1 MKRKTIIFGLVVIIV
16 IIGAIFFVMKR
27 KHEIS
32 ALPKPQVH
40 TPAVETAQVESG
52 EIEATRHY
60 LGAVEPL
67 TKSDL
72 SPRIS
77 GNILMIAKREGDRVR
92 EGERV
97 ATIDSRELMDKSE
110 AVRAEYLSNQER
122 LAGAKSAYETQKSI
136 YERDK
141 TLYQAGAISQEALER
156 SQAAYEG
163 AQATMNAFQES
174 SKGLK
179 RNASAARTQTEYA
192 NIIAPFSGVVTKRW
206 NEPGDLAIPGKPILT
221 IEKVSPYRVI
231 AQLPAEEI
239 GRIKNGAQVYLRSGD
254 QTLAAAVTRVYPA
267 VGRNLLGSI
276 EILLSTAPFNLP
288 SGATVGVDL
297 VAARVSGL
305 IVPENAL
312 VRSDRGNFVFVAVN
326 NVVHVRPVQILGVGG
341 GKTVISGDVK
351 AGDTVI
357 VGQENRLLSL
367 SEGTIIQLPGAKAK
381 P

>member
-1 MKRKTIIFGLVVIIV
+1 MKRKTVIFGIVVIIL
-16 IIGAIFFVMKR
+16 IIGAIFFVVKR

-32 ALPKPQVH
+32 TLPKPQVH
-40 TPAVETAQVESG
+40 TPAVETARVESG

-110 AVRAEYLSNQER
+110 AVRAEYLSTQER
-122 LAGAKSAYETQKSI
+122 LGGAKSAYETQKSI

-163 AQATMNAFQES
+163 AQATMSAFQES
-174 SKGLK
+174 IKGLK
-179 RNASAARTQTEYA
+179 RNASAARTQAEYA

-221 IEKVSPYRVI
+221 IEKASPYRVI

-239 GRIKNGAQVYLRSGD
+239 GSIKNGARVYLRSGD
-254 QTLAAAVTRVYPA
+254 QILAAAVTRVYPA

-276 EILLSTAPFNLP
+276 EILLSTTPFHLP

-297 VAARVSGL
+297 VAAKVAGL

-326 NVVHVRPVQILGVGG
+326 NVVHVRPVQILGAGR
-341 GKTVISGDVK
+341 GKIAVSGDVK

-367 SEGTIIQLPGAKAK
+367 REGTKIQLPGAKDK